1 MRATKAARL
10 LAVTAVL
17 AVAGCGQES
26 IPPAVDVTGTWVGS
40 IESTTG
46 PPGYDPNLGQYTMT
60 LVLTQSGANVTGTVS
75 SDSAYKGTLAGA
87 VAGSRLQAKLTVNP
101 CGGAG
106 QPVGTLNLSGV
117 VAATGTIITMQVDYM
132 GDACGVV
139 DYGAGTLTKQ

>member
-1 MRATKAARL
+1 VTKAARL

-75 SDSAYKGTLAGA
+75 SDSAYQGTLAGA

-101 CGGAG
+101 CNQLGQGGLLNMTG
-106 QPVGTLNLSGV
+106 LVGT
-117 VAATGTIITMQVDYM
+117 AGTVTTMQVDYL

-139 DYGAGTLTKQ
+139 DYGTGTLTKQ